1 MEEKELITLTETV
14 ARSKGNSNQINE
26 IKAQIKE
33 VHESK
38 AEAKEV
44 NELKSEIK
52 EIKAEQKAIFELS
65 ASIKV
70 LVHEVSGVKDDV
82 ADIKSGQS
90 YLNES
95 INSKIDELDKRVL
108 LIDDKGKVDFII
120 YFKSKI
126 LPFMFGG
133 SVIGGIIYIIEWISK

>member
-1 MEEKELITLTETV
+1 MEDKDLITLTETMT
-14 ARSKGNSNQINE
+14 RSKSNSHQINE
-26 IKAQIKE
+26 IKA
-33 VHESK
+33 
-38 AEAKEV
+38 
-44 NELKSEIK
+44 EIK
-52 EIKAEQKAIFELS
+52 EIKSEQKAIFDLS

-90 YLNES
+90 HLNES
-95 INSKIDELDKRVL
+95 INNKIDELDRRVL

-126 LPFMFGG
+126 LPFIFGG
-133 SVIGGIIYIIEWISK
+133 SVIGGIIYIVEQITK